1 MIYYVLLTLVVV
13 FLFFILIPALG
24 AFSVR
29 AKWRRFRAGMIVAST
44 YAIMDYSDLSKDNEG
59 SIFRFFG
66 TLEAIQDTN
75 RIWMRSGDVSA
86 AADLENVP
94 VYILPSVSSDES
106 LGDVLSGEEP
116 QSVPWKQISSLPAGV
131 ELFVAGTLHL
141 EDGLALFRSRP
152 QFPLLVVIFDGGKD
166 TILRR
171 AVRSGRQRNE
181 YWNQFTL
188 ISLITGSFSLLLL
201 TYLFLGNPST
211 RVPALIALALS
222 VSPLAVLLPP
232 GVVFLYPY
240 KSFWTRARTL
250 RAERDLQ
257 RLPLRYFKAFPNA
270 ALPNAALPSAAL
282 TDRTEREAVSVLPNG
297 ERYMMIS
304 GTSDYVNSRLSPDD
318 RNAVPLDHLTIS
330 PSGKEAYLFGACSD
344 DTGVITVPLDPMA
357 DLIMIRGNPEENAV
371 RCGKRAMLFT
381 VLSGAFLSLDLFLNL
396 FLMLL
401 LFRMLIP

>member
-1 MIYYVLLTLVVV
+1 MIYLVLLALVVA
-13 FLFFILIPALG
+13 FLFFILIPGLG
-24 AFSVR
+24 AFLVR
-29 AKWRRFRAGMIVAST
+29 AKWRRFRAHMIVAST
-44 YAIMDYSDLSKDNEG
+44 YAIMDYSDLSKENEG
-59 SIFRFFG
+59 STYRFFG

-94 VYILPSVSSDES
+94 VYILPSMSSDES
-106 LGDVLSGEEP
+106 LDDVLSGEEP
-116 QSVPWKQISSLPAGV
+116 QSIPWKQISSLPAGV

-141 EDGLALFRSRP
+141 EDGLTLFRSRP

-201 TYLFLGNPST
+201 TYLFLGNPAT

-222 VSPLAVLLPP
+222 ASPLAVLLPP
-232 GVVFLYPY
+232 GVVFLYLY

-257 RLPLRYFKAFPNA
+257 RLPLRYFN
-270 ALPNAALPSAAL
+270 ALPSAALPSAAL
-282 TDRTEREAVSVLPNG
+282 PSKTGREAISVLPNG

-304 GTSDYVNSRLSPDD
+304 GTADYARSRLSPDD
-318 RNAVPLDHLTIS
+318 RNAVPPDHLTIS
-330 PSGKEAYLFGACSD
+330 PSDNEVYLFGAFSD
-344 DTGVITVPLDPMA
+344 DASGITAPLDPMA

-371 RCGKRAMLFT
+371 RCSKRAMLFT
-381 VLSGAFLSLDLFLNL
+381 VLSGVFLSLDLFPNL
-396 FLMLL
+396 FLMLFV
-401 LFRMLIP
+401 FRMLIP

>member
-1 MIYYVLLTLVVV
+1 MIYLVLLALVVA
-13 FLFFILIPALG
+13 FLFFILIPGLG
-24 AFSVR
+24 AFLVR
-29 AKWRRFRAGMIVAST
+29 AKWRRFRAHMIVAST
-44 YAIMDYSDLSKDNEG
+44 YAIMDYSDLSKENEG
-59 SIFRFFG
+59 STYRFFG

-94 VYILPSVSSDES
+94 VYILPSMSSDES
-106 LGDVLSGEEP
+106 LDDVLSGEEP

-141 EDGLALFRSRP
+141 EDGLTLFRSHPRF
-152 QFPLLVVIFDGGKD
+152 QLLVVIFDGGKD

-171 AVRSGRQRNE
+171 AVRSGRQPNE

-201 TYLFLGNPST
+201 TYLFLGNPAT

-222 VSPLAVLLPP
+222 ASPLAVLLPP

-304 GTSDYVNSRLSPDD
+304 GTSDYVSSRLSPDD
-318 RNAVPLDHLTIS
+318 RNAVPPDHLTIS
-330 PSGKEAYLFGACSD
+330 PSDNEVYLFGAFSD
-344 DTGVITVPLDPMA
+344 DASVITAPLDPMA

-371 RCGKRAMLFT
+371 RCSKRAMLFT
-381 VLSGAFLSLDLFLNL
+381 VLSGVFLSLDLFPNL
-396 FLMLL
+396 FLMLFV
-401 LFRMLIP
+401 FRMLIP